1 MKHIALIFSL
11 SVISAGLVAQNKK
24 LDSLYQVLQSHPRE
38 DTTRVMTLTR
48 ICYYEYTSAPE
59 KCRKHAE
66 EARHIAEKIGY
77 TKGIGLSLRYISL
90 YYWVTGDYDK
100 AADFAFQMLRVF
112 EGMGDEQGLAK
123 AYTLIGLIQEEWG
136 NFDKSKEYHLKSL
149 ALNQKANRLY
159 DMAYNYNSLGTLH
172 ENHSKNDEAYAYYL
186 KSLELRKQIKDEDG
200 MSQSYVNLGSI
211 AHDRKEY
218 DREREYY
225 TLALPIVKKL
235 GNINRLSLISQALG
249 RIYTL
254 KGQFENAD
262 KLLQDAL
269 TMARRL
275 GNKKVQRAIYKS
287 LLTMEEERG
296 DYKKA
301 LAYSRQEKAVQD
313 SLFTEEK
320 ARQMAEMEASYETG
334 KKELAIELLA
344 RDNKIRALWQNIFG
358 GGLVV
363 MLLGGFFYY
372 RVQRSSD
379 KKNRKLLEV
388 QESVNKKLTEVD
400 KMKSHFFA
408 SVSHE
413 FRTPLTL
420 IKGPIEQLLE
430 HPEQS
435 LTLDKAKMIHRNS
448 NRLLQLVN
456 QLLDLSKLDAG
467 SLRMENSEGDIYKF
481 LRIVSS
487 SFDSYA
493 QQHSIKYTV
502 QFDGQLL
509 LASFDQDKLEKIAYN
524 LLSNAFKFT
533 PGEGSVVFTCRYAE
547 QKLIMEVSDNGRG
560 IDPQHLPHI
569 FDRFFQ
575 ATDHHAAY
583 EGTGI
588 GLSLV
593 KELVSLMQ
601 GNIDVTSEPG
611 KRTTFTVTL
620 PIVPL
625 ESVISEN
632 SILPLPL
639 GKQYPEN
646 ISDTSLAETNA
657 LEKETILIIEDNA
670 DMRGFIREQLAHDY
684 RVIEAAQGIEGLAFA
699 CREIPDLII
708 SDIMMPEMN
717 GIALC
722 EAIKKDERTSHI
734 PVIMLTAREGRESK
748 IEGLETGADDYL
760 IKPFDSHELS
770 ARIKNLIT
778 QRQQLRKKYSQQIV
792 LQPKNI
798 IISSIDHLFLEKVES
813 AIEKYLS
820 QAEFGVPQLQDA
832 LSMSKT
838 QFHRKMKALTDQAPG
853 EFLRNYRLKRAA
865 QLLEQ
870 QGGSVTEIAFAV
882 GFGSLSYFTRSF
894 KELFGE
900 SPSTYTS
907 VKRKSN
913 DFQSS

>member
-1 MKHIALIFSL
+1 MRFIMKQIALILSL
-11 SVISAGLVAQNKK
+11 SVISAVLVAQNKK
-24 LDSLYQVLQSHPRE
+24 LDSLYQVLQNYPRE
-38 DTTRVMTLTR
+38 DTNRVMTLTR
-48 ICYYEYTSAPE
+48 ICYYEYTSTPE

-66 EARHIAEKIGY
+66 EARRIAEKIAY
-77 TKGIGLSLRYISL
+77 AKGIGLSLRYISL

-112 EGMGDEQGLAK
+112 EGLGDEQGLAK
-123 AYTLIGLIQEEWG
+123 AYTLIGLIHEEWG
-136 NFDKSKEYHLKSL
+136 NFDKSKEYHLQSL
-149 ALNQKANRLY
+149 ALNRKANRLY

-172 ENHSKNDEAYAYYL
+172 KSYGKNDEAYTYYL

-200 MSQSYVNLGSI
+200 MSQSYVNLGGF

-218 DREREYY
+218 DRELEYY
-225 TLALPIVKKL
+225 TLALPIAKKL

-249 RIYTL
+249 KIYMV

-269 TMARRL
+269 IMARTL
-275 GNKKVQRAIYKS
+275 GNKKVQGAIYRS
-287 LLTMEEERG
+287 LLTMEKERG
-296 DYKKA
+296 DYEKA
-301 LAYSRQEKAVQD
+301 LAYSMKEMAVQD

-320 ARQMAEMEASYETG
+320 TRQMAEMEASYETG
-334 KKELAIELLA
+334 KKEQAIELLA

-358 GGLVV
+358 GGLTI
-363 MLLGGFFYY
+363 MLLSGFLYY
-372 RVQRSSD
+372 RVQRSND
-379 KKNRKLLEV
+379 KKNRELLEV

-430 HPEQS
+430 HPEQA
-435 LTLDKAKMIHRNS
+435 LTLDKAQMIHRNS

-467 SLRMENSEGDIYKF
+467 NLRMEISGGDIYKF
-481 LRIVSS
+481 LRIISS

-493 QQHSIKYTV
+493 QQHGIKYMV
-502 QFDGQLL
+502 QFDGLSL

-533 PGEGSVVFTCRYAE
+533 PGQGSVVFMCRHAE

-560 IDPQHLPHI
+560 IDPRHLPHI
-569 FDRFFQ
+569 FDRFYQ

-593 KELVSLMQ
+593 KELVSLME
-601 GNIDVTSEPG
+601 GSIDVASEPG

-625 ESVISEN
+625 ESGIGEN
-632 SILPLPL
+632 PTVSSL
-639 GKQYPEN
+639 GKTYHGNKP
-646 ISDTSLAETNA
+646 DTSPVETNA
-657 LEKETILIIEDNA
+657 DEKETILVIEDNA
-670 DMRGFIREQLAHDY
+670 DMRGFIREQLTREY
-684 RVIEAAQGIEGLAFA
+684 RIIEAVQGIEGFALA

-734 PVIMLTAREGRESK
+734 PMIMLTARDGRESK

-770 ARIKNLIT
+770 ARIRNLIA

-798 IISSIDHLFLEKVES
+798 TISSVDNLFLEKVES
-813 AIEKYLS
+813 TIEKYLS
-820 QAEFGVPQLQDA
+820 QARFGVPQLQDA

-870 QGGSVTEIAFAV
+870 QGGNVTEIAFAV

-894 KELFGE
+894 KDLFGK
-900 SPSTYTS
+900 SPSEYS
-907 VKRKSN
+907 QLQKEAR
-913 DFQSS
+913 